1 MIEVAKLSG
10 TLLLATGMLA
20 AGHCAAAARS
30 LQVTGTA
37 GYLSEWELK
46 AEATAGI
53 SGGHEE
59 FSGPLTLKHVGL
71 CSANGP
77 EEKLG
82 RIEFHI
88 SKSLWSSQ
96 INATLS
102 IDGKRC
108 SYSGKLSES
117 SGFMDCSDGNGIPL
131 TLLVK

>member
-1 MIEVAKLSG
+1 VKPSA
-10 TLLLATGMLA
+10 TLLLATVTLA
-20 AGHCAAAARS
+20 AICCPAAARS

-37 GYLSEWELK
+37 GYLSEWDLK
-46 AEATAGI
+46 AEATAGV
-53 SGGHEE
+53 SGRRDE

-82 RIEFHI
+82 KIEFHI
-88 SKSLWSSQ
+88 SKSLWSSE
-96 INATLS
+96 IHATLS